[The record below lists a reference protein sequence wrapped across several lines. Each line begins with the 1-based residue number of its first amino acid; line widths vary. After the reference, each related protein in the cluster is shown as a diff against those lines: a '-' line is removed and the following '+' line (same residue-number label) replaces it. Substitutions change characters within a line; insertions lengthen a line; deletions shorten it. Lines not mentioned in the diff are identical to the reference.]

1 MALNKHRPASN
12 FKPAVA
18 MVTLNI
24 VILEAFLLVLSMVLQ
39 GCVKPKNG
47 TAFNGGMPG
56 ILSMKVHDE
65 QKAAEKAAEKA
76 LQAEKSGS
84 KKASELEKKADE
96 KAEEAQEIATK
107 LENEAKEASKIAKA
121 LVHDADEAKK
131 GEVEVEKDLGEV
143 KKDEDTKAG
152 TKNRTQAA
160 SDAPEEKYSANM
172 PAIRAS
178 GHTAMPVS
186 VSSVGAAVATA
197 FMVLALVG
205 VVLPKLC
212 QSRRTE
218 ALTYLETIPDSE
230 AIPDTEAA
238 E

>member
-143 KKDEDTKAG
+143 KKDEDTKA
-152 TKNRTQAA
+152 A